1 VGRRNRH
8 GIVALR
14 LQGLVEVDARRG
26 SMRVT
31 PPAIAASALL
41 LAATGGAVLAQEF
54 CVGCNGPSA
63 VYRCV
68 IGDARQAQG
77 QPLQQVCT
85 TTLVKEGGHTD
96 CGIRKGTVFDCDG
109 PIKRIGGAPPGSD
122 KIGQQSRQKTTDPEK
137 PKPPENVADSVRDLS
152 RASAKQIEKTG
163 EAAGGGAKSVWK
175 CVTSLFKSC

>member
-1 VGRRNRH
+1 
-8 GIVALR
+8 
-14 LQGLVEVDARRG
+14 
-26 SMRVT
+26 MRVT
-31 PPAIAASALL
+31 PPAIAASAVL

-54 CVGCNGPSA
+54 CVACNGPSA

-77 QPLQQVCT
+77 QPLQQFCT

-109 PIKRIGGAPPGSD
+109 PIKRIGGAPPGSG
-122 KIGQQSRQKTTDPEK
+122 KGGGQQAQQKTVEPEK
-137 PKPPENVADSVRDLS
+137 SKPPENVADSVRDLS
-152 RASAKQIEKTG
+152 RASGEQIEKTG
-163 EAAGGGAKSVWK
+163 EAAGGAAKSVWK